1 MASNYVAVAATITTG
16 NLVSTAICI
25 AEYPKV
31 YIDCPTWSV
40 GCTTA
45 NVSLAIDGCDTS
57 DGTFRPVYAMGVAS
71 AASGGVL
78 WEMLSNTGNCLCAFD
93 PPTKPK
99 FIKARLGGPNTAT
112 ANVLCRVVMY
122 HD

>member
-16 NLVSTAICI
+16 KVLSTAVCI
-25 AEYPKV
+25 AEYTKV
-31 YIDCPTWSV
+31 LIDCPTWSV

-45 NVSLAIDGCDTS
+45 TVALALDGCDTI
-57 DGTFRPVYAMGVAS
+57 DGTYRPVYHQGVSS

-78 WEMLSNTGNCLCAFD
+78 WEILGNAGNMVAAYD
-93 PPTKPK
+93 APVKPK
-99 FIKARLGGPNTAT
+99 YIKVRLGGPNTAT

-122 HD
+122 HE

>member
-16 NLVSTAICI
+16 NLVSTAICV

-31 YIDCPTWSV
+31 MIDCPTWSV

-45 NVSLAIDGCDTS
+45 TVALAIDGCDTA
-57 DGTFRPVYAMGVAS
+57 DGTFRPVYHQGVAS

-78 WEMLSNTGNCLCAFD
+78 WEMLGNAGNFIAAFD
-93 PPTKPK
+93 VPSKPK
-99 FIKARLGGPNTAT
+99 YIKVRLGGPNTAT
-112 ANVLCRVVMY
+112 ANVACRVLMY